1 MWYGSSKGHDI
12 EVDLEYTKTLCELH
26 NDYSLASDKI
36 ETKKEILPNYQLN
49 IADFYDTPTDK
60 NKVKNTVPNIFD
72 IEKYV
77 VNYETWTYVLKDC
90 LRLGL
95 KLKRYIVC
103 EELFNES
110 QWLKPYVKFKTP
122 KRVHA
127 FFLRRFFIRKWASKM
142 PKSLENLKKISGLKC
157 LGCNF

>member
-36 ETKKEILPNYQLN
+36 ETKKEILPNYQLK

-72 IEKYV
+72 KEKYV
-77 VNYETWTYVLKDC
+77 LNYETWTNVLKNC

-110 QWLKPYVKFKTP
+110 QWLKPYVKFKTQ

-127 FFLRRFFIRKWASKM
+127 FFIRRFFIRKWASKM
-142 PKSLENLKKISGLKC
+142 PKS
-157 LGCNF
+157 